1 MVKLYLNK
9 LNNACVITACAMVL
23 LFSVRM
29 EGAGTAEASKRQT
42 DDSSQQPLLRLLR
55 ESRAPY
61 DRFATRFIQHKRLAI
76 LDVTIESEGMI
87 FFQRPGSIRY
97 EILSPAKS
105 VLTYDGKEVRCFAFS
120 EGKWSQLKN
129 PGATAIGQ
137 VLRQIGCWIQGNFD
151 ADQKMFEIVV
161 EPSENG
167 GGIINLIP
175 RSKAMADY
183 IQKIEIRVEKASDYR
198 VTQVIIRESDVDVTE
213 MIFQQELLNQSVPQG
228 TFSSP
233 DASDA
238 CRAIFPK
245 EGDRDPNESKKAKS

>member
-1 MVKLYLNK
+1 MVKLNEPNK
-9 LNNACVITACAMVL
+9 VSELMACVLILFFSAML
-23 LFSVRM
+23 T
-29 EGAGTAEASKRQT
+29 GAEQTVPSKTNT
-42 DDSSQQPLLRLLR
+42 DDSTQQPLLRLLR

-120 EGKWSQLKN
+120 EGRWSQLKN

-151 ADQKMFEIVV
+151 ADQKMFEITVQQ
-161 EPSENG
+161 SKNS

-183 IQKIEIRVEKASDYR
+183 IQKIEIRVEKASGYR
-198 VTQVIIRESDVDVTE
+198 VAQVIIRESDVDVTE
-213 MIFQQELLNQSVPQG
+213 MIFQQELLNLSIPQG
-228 TFSSP
+228 AFSSP
-233 DASDA
+233 DATEA
-238 CRAIFPK
+238 CRAIFTK
-245 EGDRDPNESKKAKS
+245 EGDHDPNESKKAKS

>member
-1 MVKLYLNK
+1 
-9 LNNACVITACAMVL
+9 MVL
-23 LFSVRM
+23 LFSVQM
-29 EGAGTAEASKRQT
+29 EGAGAAEASKERT
-42 DDSSQQPLLRLLR
+42 DDSSQQPLLRRLR

-76 LDVTIESEGMI
+76 LDVAIESEGMI

-105 VLTYDGKEVRCFAFS
+105 VLTYDGKDVRCFAFS
-120 EGKWSQLKN
+120 ESKWSQLKN

-161 EPSENG
+161 ESSENG
-167 GGIINLIP
+167 GGVINLIP

-183 IQKIEIRVEKASDYR
+183 IQKIEIHVEKASEYR

-213 MIFQQELLNQSVPQG
+213 MIFQQELLNQSIPQG
-228 TFSSP
+228 AFSSP

>member
-1 MVKLYLNK
+1 MVKLDK
-9 LNNACVITACAMVL
+9 LNNACVIAACAMAL
-23 LFSVRM
+23 LFYVRM
-29 EGAGTAEASKRQT
+29 EAAGAAEASKKQT
-42 DDSSQQPLLRLLR
+42 EDSSQQPLLRLLR

-105 VLTYDGKEVRCFAFS
+105 VLTYDGKDVRCFAFS

-137 VLRQIGCWIQGNFD
+137 VLRQIGCWIQGDFD

-161 EPSENG
+161 EPSENNS

-183 IQKIEIRVEKASDYR
+183 IQKVEIRVEKASEYR

-213 MIFQQELLNQSVPQG
+213 MIFQQELLNQSIPQG
-228 TFSSP
+228 AFSSP

-245 EGDRDPNESKKAKS
+245 EGDSDPNESKKVKS